1 MNTNCIKKD
10 GFSNP
15 ETKQLFD
22 ECWIDDALS
31 DEHCTALCGLCT
43 HGFFLDPPDLD
54 WVLCLNRDGPHA
66 FETVSSLFTCPAHEP
81 NDEEPD
87 ELTFDPP
94 HFSPESWD

>member
-1 MNTNCIKKD
+1 MNTNLIKKD

-15 ETKQLFD
+15 DTKRLFEEHWND
-22 ECWIDDALS
+22 ELS
-31 DEHCTALCGLCT
+31 DEQCKKLCGLCN

-81 NDEEPD
+81 TEEEPD
-87 ELTFDPP
+87 PLNFDPSRFP
-94 HFSPESWD
+94 PESWN